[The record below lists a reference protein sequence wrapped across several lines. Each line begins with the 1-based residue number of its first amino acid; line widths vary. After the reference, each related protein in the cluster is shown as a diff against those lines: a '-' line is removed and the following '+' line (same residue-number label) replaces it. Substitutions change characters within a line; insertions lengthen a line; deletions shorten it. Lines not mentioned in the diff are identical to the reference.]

1 MSTAAPGRLPAAI
14 AQALA
19 PWAPAHSSV
28 HADAIEALNRE
39 RFVLALVT
47 EECKTCKNDDL
58 MFWWAWRDQQFGKA
72 ARLERASIRSDLAYN
87 DLKNSGEL
95 RRREDARALAEQVQW
110 GVQ

>member
-28 HADAIEALNRE
+28 HEDAAI
-39 RFVLALVT
+39 
-47 EECKTCKNDDL
+47 
-58 MFWWAWRDQQFGKA
+58 
-72 ARLERASIRSDLAYN
+72 RADLAYN
-87 DLKNSGEL
+87 TLKNTGEL
-95 RRREDARALAEQVQW
+95 RQREDARALDAQIQA